1 MIESGINKTMRQFV
15 LPLPW
20 LDKEKEPSTTDVFP
34 PLREFKI
41 EGLEGKKVGI
51 VDFTQGQM
59 GTRGTPELRLEEAAK
74 AAEILQ
80 LAVREN
86 LGFEDIYFKNDIEH
100 QTKVVAMI
108 RKYQPDII
116 LANAPKDRHPDHG
129 KAAELVKSAVFL
141 SGLQKLETVHEGEI
155 QTPWRPR
162 SVYHYIQSNMLKPD
176 FVEDVS
182 GYWEQRNDSI
192 RAFASQFHDPNSKEP
207 ETFISSPEFM
217 LMLDARG
224 KMLGQSIGA
233 KFGEGFVVNRNLGV
247 TDMFSLK

>member
-1 MIESGINKTMRQFV
+1 MK
-15 LPLPW
+15 
-20 LDKEKEPSTTDVFP
+20 LDILAFAAHPDDV
-34 PLREFKI
+34 EMSCGATIAKYTSQ
-41 EGLEGKKVGI
+41 GKKVGI

-59 GTRGTPELRLEEAAK
+59 GTRGTPELRLKEAAK
-74 AAEILQ
+74 AAEILE

-141 SGLQKLETVHEGEI
+141 AGLQKLETTHEGKP
-155 QTPWRPR
+155 QSPWRPR

>member
-1 MIESGINKTMRQFV
+1 MTSMKLDILAFAAHPDDVEMSCGATIAKYTSQGRQ
-15 LPLPW
+15 
-20 LDKEKEPSTTDVFP
+20 
-34 PLREFKI
+34 
-41 EGLEGKKVGI
+41 VGI
-51 VDFTQGQM
+51 VDFTMGQM

-74 AAEILQ
+74 AAEVLK

-86 LGFEDIYFKNDIEH
+86 LGFEDIYFQNDIEH
-100 QTKVVAMI
+100 QTRVVEMI
-108 RKYQPDII
+108 RKYQPEII
-116 LANAPKDRHPDHG
+116 IANAPKDRHPDHG
-129 KAAELVKSAVFL
+129 KAAEVVKSAIFL
-141 SGLQKLETVHEGEI
+141 SGLKKLETEVDGMA

-162 SVYHYIQSNMLKPD
+162 SLYHYIQSNMLKPD

-182 GYWEQRNDSI
+182 EFWEQRNESI
-192 RAFASQFHDPNSKEP
+192 RAFASQFHDPNSSEP

-247 TDMFSLK
+247 SDMFSLL